1 MIVER
6 NEFRVKFG
14 MMKDAL
20 ATWKEIFEEMKGI
33 KDAPRIRI
41 MTDMTGPAYTLV
53 LELEI
58 RDFIQIGFKNYQWG
72 ANSKA
77 AELYRKFV
85 PLCESS
91 ERILYKI
98 EMQS

>member
-20 ATWKEIFEEMKGI
+20 AIWKDVFDEMKNI
-33 KDAPRIRI
+33 KDAPRLRI

-53 LELEI
+53 VELEV
-58 RDFIQIGFKNYQWG
+58 RDFIQIGFKNYLWST
-72 ANSKA
+72 NSKA

-85 PLCESS
+85 PLCDSS

-98 EMQS
+98 EIEN